1 MGDPESLQDL
11 LTRSP
16 LLLTPVD
23 AAKILRIG
31 RTTVYALMKA
41 GQLRPVHIGRSC
53 RLPRTEVER
62 YVLSLATPPDT
73 AGRRRANTLYARPD
87 PDPTRDESAPTPPR

>member
-1 MGDPESLQDL
+1 MGEPESLQDM
-11 LTRSP
+11 LTGSP
-16 LLLTPVD
+16 LLLTPED

-41 GQLRPVHIGRSC
+41 GKLRPVHIGRSC

-62 YVLSLATPPDT
+62 YVLSLATPPDI
-73 AGRRRANTLYARPD
+73 AL
-87 PDPTRDESAPTPPR
+87 APTGHPEATPSTHRRIRTPRGMNRH